1 MGCDEIKE
9 TINEGNKNKN
19 RYEDDYVDINP
30 PNTNEIKDERLI
42 SFFNSNNNTD
52 ELKAFLFSTKPIIN
66 NNINQSEKPKNLE
79 NYQIYYEYG
88 KCDEISKKNDLENEF
103 FIVSEDFMKEVYQG
117 FNNIKD
123 KNIIINKQDNNYNIM
138 FNNSSNF
145 IQFKS
150 KKNGFFS
157 FYHVDN
163 DFNPD
168 SYPLTDNIFYYKIK
182 NKASP

>member
-1 MGCDEIKE
+1 MGCDDIKE
-9 TINEGNKNKN
+9 KINEGNKNKN

-30 PNTNEIKDERLI
+30 SNTNEIKDERLI
-42 SFFNSNNNTD
+42 NFFNSNNNTD
-52 ELKAFLFSTKPIIN
+52 ELKSFLFSTKPIIN

-123 KNIIINKQDNNYNIM
+123 KSVKINKQTNSYNII
-138 FNNSSNF
+138 FNNSNNF

-150 KKNGFFS
+150 KENGFFS

-168 SYPLTDNIFYYKIK
+168 SYFLKDNIFYYKINYK
-182 NKASP
+182 SSP